1 MKPKIA
7 VKLSASFFAILLL
20 FSLLVG
26 FVFTTLFRNQVI
38 ELNKEELLSRAQ
50 SMANVL
56 TANTM
61 NMPSGSGHGMSSS
74 IRTGMYGSYLRFFN
88 DLTRANVWVV
98 DEDMQVITNLSAQD
112 PKVIYAD
119 LPPDADIVVKEVF
132 QGNST
137 FSEGFSSLLDTP
149 TLTVGVPIKSGQVV
163 IGALLLHTPIKG
175 VNESIAQGFRILLIS
190 IFIAMLLAIGLSIF
204 LAITLTKPLKRMQS
218 TAQQL
223 AQGQYDVKTGI
234 QSNDEIGDLADSI
247 DVLSQRLHEA
257 SLESQKLDQLRKDFV
272 ANISHE
278 LRTPVTVIRGSLEAL
293 NDEIVTEPTQVK
305 EYYQQM
311 LGESLFLQRLVNDLL
326 DLSKLQNIDFKIE
339 MEEVNLPEILQDL
352 LRSSRPLAKQKE
364 IQVELSLDQDLFVI
378 TADYGRLRQMF
389 LIILDN
395 AMKFSPHFG
404 KVELVLSGN
413 RVTISDQ
420 GPGIEPEDLPFIFER
435 FYRVK
440 SEENKTGTGLGL
452 AIAKQIAERH
462 NITIEVESEK
472 EKGTKFHF
480 VFS

>member
-38 ELNKEELLSRAQ
+38 ELNKEELLSRAEA
-50 SMANVL
+50 MAKVL
-56 TANTM
+56 TTNTM
-61 NMPSGSGHGMSSS
+61 NMPAGSGHGMSSS
-74 IRTGMYGSYLRFFN
+74 IRTGMYGSYLKFFN
-88 DLTRANVWVV
+88 ELSKANVWVV
-98 DEDMQVITNLSAQD
+98 DEDLQVITNLTAQGQQ
-112 PKVIYAD
+112 VIYAD
-119 LPPDADIVVKEVF
+119 LPADADTVVKEVF
-132 QGNST
+132 LGKST
-137 FSEGFSSLLDTP
+137 FSEGFSSLLDAP
-149 TLTVGVPIKSGQVV
+149 TLTVGVPIKSEQVV

-190 IFIAMLLAIGLSIF
+190 IFIAMLLAIGLSVF
-204 LAITLTKPLKRMQS
+204 LAITLTKPLKQMQN
-218 TAQQL
+218 TALQL
-223 AQGQYDVKTGI
+223 AQGEYDVKTGI
-234 QSNDEIGDLADSI
+234 KSNDEIGELAESI
-247 DVLSQRLHEA
+247 DILSQRLHEA

-293 NDEIVTEPTQVK
+293 CDEVVTEPALVR

-311 LGESLFLQRLVNDLL
+311 LSESLFLQRLVNDLL
-326 DLSKLQNIDFKIE
+326 DLSKLQNVDFKIE
-339 MEEVNLPEILQDL
+339 TEEVNLPEILQDIM
-352 LRSSRPLAKQKE
+352 RSSRPLAKKKE
-364 IQVELSLDQDLFVI
+364 IQVELNLDRDLFVI
-378 TADYGRLRQMF
+378 SGDYGRLRQMF

-395 AMKFSPHFG
+395 AMKFSPQRG
-404 KVELVLSGN
+404 KVEITLRDN
-413 RVTISDQ
+413 QVTISDQ
-420 GPGIEPEDLPFIFER
+420 GPGIHPRDLPFIFER

-452 AIAKQIAERH
+452 AIARQIAERH
-462 NITIEVESEK
+462 NVSIEVESEI

-480 VFS
+480 IFS

>member
-38 ELNKEELLSRAQ
+38 ELNKEELLSRAEA
-50 SMANVL
+50 MAKVL
-56 TANTM
+56 TTNTM
-61 NMPSGSGHGMSSS
+61 NMPAGSGHGQSSS
-74 IRTGMYGSYLRFFN
+74 IRTGMYGSYLKFFN
-88 DLTRANVWVV
+88 ELSRANVWVV
-98 DEDMQVITNLSAQD
+98 DEDLQVITNLTAQD
-112 PKVIYAD
+112 QRVIYAD
-119 LPPDADIVVKEVF
+119 LPADADTVVKEVF
-132 QGNST
+132 LGKST

-149 TLTVGVPIKSGQVV
+149 TLTVGVPIKSEQVV

-190 IFIAMLLAIGLSIF
+190 IFIAMLLAIGLSVF
-204 LAITLTKPLKRMQS
+204 LAITLTKPLKQMQN
-218 TAQQL
+218 TALQL
-223 AQGQYDVKTGI
+223 AQGEYDVKTGI
-234 QSNDEIGDLADSI
+234 KSNDEIGELAESI
-247 DVLSQRLHEA
+247 DILSQRLHEA

-293 NDEIVTEPTQVK
+293 CDEVVTEPALVR

-311 LGESLFLQRLVNDLL
+311 LSESLFLQRLVNDLL
-326 DLSKLQNIDFKIE
+326 DLSKLQNVDFKIE
-339 MEEVNLPEILQDL
+339 TEEVNLPEILQDIM
-352 LRSSRPLAKQKE
+352 RSSRPLAKQKE
-364 IQVELSLDQDLFVI
+364 IQVELNIDRDLFVI
-378 TADYGRLRQMF
+378 SGDYGRLRQMF

-395 AMKFSPHFG
+395 AMKFSPREG
-404 KVELVLSGN
+404 KVEIMLREN

-420 GPGIEPEDLPFIFER
+420 GPGIHPQDLPFIFER

-452 AIAKQIAERH
+452 AIARQIAERH
-462 NITIEVESEK
+462 NVSIEVESEI

-480 VFS
+480 VF